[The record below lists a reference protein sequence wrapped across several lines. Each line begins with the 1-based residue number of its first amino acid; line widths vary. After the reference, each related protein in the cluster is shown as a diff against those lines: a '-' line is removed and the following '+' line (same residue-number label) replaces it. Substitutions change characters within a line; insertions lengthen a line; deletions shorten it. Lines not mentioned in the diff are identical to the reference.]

1 MGDDGGVG
9 WGVIAVQM
17 LRPGQLK
24 GSEKSYRHKPL
35 LVFLL
40 LSNAGCYFTEHHLG
54 DAALN
59 KGYLLHLY
67 FPSFTLLE
75 THILQLILDQV
86 NVHLY
91 LDNIGH
97 SSKKAEKFL
106 GGKFLS
112 GVAGMLCCTACG
124 ILVPQPGFKSEL
136 PGVEA

>member
-54 DAALN
+54 DAAL
-59 KGYLLHLY
+59 KGIYFISIFLL
-67 FPSFTLLE
+67 SR
-75 THILQLILDQV
+75 
-86 NVHLY
+86 
-91 LDNIGH
+91 
-97 SSKKAEKFL
+97 
-106 GGKFLS
+106 
-112 GVAGMLCCTACG
+112 C
-124 ILVPQPGFKSEL
+124 
-136 PGVEA
+136 